1 MATMDRIAMFCHKVA
16 MHSLTLHGATRTSPC
31 ANELV
36 GSMSRTLN
44 PTFTTA
50 PPSIWSALYAFIR
63 NNHVEAHCPRECFPR
78 AVDRMR
84 DGWQAVSAR
93 TARGGES

>member
-50 PPSIWSALYAFIR
+50 PPSIWSPFTLSYATTMWRLI
-63 NNHVEAHCPRECFPR
+63 
-78 AVDRMR
+78 
-84 DGWQAVSAR
+84 
-93 TARGGES
+93 ARGNAFRARWTGCVMAGKR